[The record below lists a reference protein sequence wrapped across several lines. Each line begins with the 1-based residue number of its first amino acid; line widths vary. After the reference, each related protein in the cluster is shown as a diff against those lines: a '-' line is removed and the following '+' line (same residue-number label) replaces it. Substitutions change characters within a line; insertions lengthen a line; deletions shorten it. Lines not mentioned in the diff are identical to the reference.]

1 MSKLALNK
9 VLRKFPDYVIDSHAQ
24 HGNDTVVIKKEAL
37 IKVVTFIKESR
48 QLNMD
53 MLVDI
58 TCVDYPEA
66 DERFM
71 MVYHF
76 YSTTEKHRLRIKAM
90 VSEEDIY
97 IDSLVPIWDSANW
110 LEREVYD
117 MFGVKFNNHPNMT
130 RILMYESFK
139 GHPLRKDYSIT
150 KRQPIPVELMN
161 STSGG
166 LDE

>member
-9 VLRKFPDYVIDSHAQ
+9 VLRKFPDEILDSHSQ
-24 HGNDTVVIKKEAL
+24 HGNDTVIIKKEAL
-37 IKVVTFIKESR
+37 IKIVEFIKTNR
-48 QLNMD
+48 QLTMD

-66 DERFM
+66 DERFV

-76 YSTTEKHRLRIKAM
+76 FSTEHKHRLRLKAP

-97 IDSLVPIWDSANW
+97 IDSLVPVWGSANW

-117 MFGVKFNNHPNMT
+117 MYGVKFNNHPNLT
-130 RILMYESFK
+130 RILMYDSFE
-139 GHPLRKDYSIT
+139 GHPLRKDYPLT
-150 KRQPIPVELMN
+150 KRQPILEVLN
-161 STSGG
+161 
-166 LDE
+166 D